1 MEEKKTTRQYKRTL
15 RSTVGTGMSALAGGS
30 GRRYYILEHRDASK
44 YHKAGESQKII
55 IDQIELGCNPD
66 CQVRFDQDTWGIVSR
81 RHAAI
86 ERDGNRWKLIH
97 LSKVNSTF
105 VNDRKIETECYL
117 ENGDE
122 IQLAAGGPRLG
133 FIAPEG
139 KQGLVSSIKL
149 TERMELFRKQA
160 LKPYKRAIAA
170 MAVVLV
176 LAIGGLGTWNALLHN
191 DLNELTTK
199 SKDLIEKIKHAEE
212 RAEVNDGV
220 IDSLNEELVAAN
232 IKIGDLTASMN
243 KLKTRGGGGWV
254 RPRPVPTPPAPGP
267 NPGTDELNKC
277 LGDVYYVI
285 AVPCIN
291 GEPLI
296 KHAWAGTGFLLD
308 NGYFV
313 TAQHMV
319 HYDDFGI
326 RLVEDKENP
335 GQKRPEID
343 PNSDETQLNALYY
356 ASLLT
361 IKLICQSSNG
371 DFEIEYSY
379 NENPFTCGK
388 TKKIS
393 DSYKDSDGRFWN
405 IFVHQY
411 AGGDWAYTKVNKR
424 GGLPFNGNY
433 SKNLPINT
441 QLHIF
446 GFPSRQGAKVQDK
459 ISPIYSQ
466 AVTARAGLED
476 NGTIKTSNDNSDHG
490 NSGGPVL
497 AVKDGKYTVVGI
509 LSGAKPGS
517 DSSHR
522 KGVVIPIGAA
532 F

>member
-1 MEEKKTTRQYKRTL
+1 MEDKKTSRQYKRTL
-15 RSTVGTGMSALAGGS
+15 RNTVGTGMSALAGGG

-44 YHKAGESQKII
+44 YHKAGDSQKII
-55 IDQIELGCNPD
+55 IDQVELGCNPD
-66 CQVRFDQDTWGIVSR
+66 CQVRFDQDTWGVVSR

-86 ERDGNRWKLIH
+86 VRDGNKWKLIH
-97 LSKVNSTF
+97 LSTTNSTF
-105 VNDRKIETECYL
+105 LNDRKVETEQYL

-139 KQGLVSSIKL
+139 KQGLVSSIKM
-149 TERMELFRKQA
+149 TERLNLFREQA
-160 LKPYKRAIAA
+160 LKPYKRALAA
-170 MAVVLV
+170 MTVVLGI
-176 LAIGGLGTWNALLHN
+176 AICGLGTWNIYLHN
-191 DLNELTTK
+191 DLKKIEER
-199 SKDLIEKIKHAEE
+199 SKDLISKIKHAEE
-212 RAEVNDGV
+212 QAESNDVV
-220 IDSLNEELVAAN
+220 IDSLNNEIVKAN
-232 IKIGDLTASMN
+232 SKIGNLNALIEKIKIDAVGS
-243 KLKTRGGGGWV
+243 KPKPIV
-254 RPRPVPTPPAPGP
+254 PPAPPIPPTP
-267 NPGTDELNKC
+267 NPDDLNKC

-291 GEPLI
+291 GEPLL

-326 RLVEDKENP
+326 RYVEDGDNP
-335 GQKRPEID
+335 GHKKPEID
-343 PNSDETQLNALYY
+343 PESDETQLNALYY
-356 ASLLT
+356 GSLLT
-361 IKLICQSSNG
+361 IRMICSSSKG
-371 DFEIEYSY
+371 DFEFEYSY

-411 AGGDWAYTKVNKR
+411 AGGDWAYTKVNKS
-424 GGLPFNGNY
+424 GGLPFDSNY
-433 SKNLPINT
+433 SKNMPINT

-446 GFPSRQGAKVQDK
+446 GFPSKQGAKVQDK

-466 AVTARAGLED
+466 AVTSRAGLED

-497 AVKDGKYTVVGI
+497 AIINGKYTVVGI
-509 LSGAKPGS
+509 LSGAKSGS